1 MLFLKIKYTYL
12 CTNYYTSQIITTMS
26 NDIGKRGERIFTVL
40 VSRYF
45 ETKGY
50 LFDPIFLG
58 DKYPTV
64 DFYLDLLN
72 SPDKKCF
79 FFVSVKTTTQGY
91 FSDNSKLKIQ
101 VSKEELKELIK
112 YPIPV
117 YLFGI
122 DAIEE
127 KGYFTCVNHIDTNS
141 NLNGLSVEFP
151 ININSMNLLW
161 EEVKQFWD
169 NTNSIY
175 SFTSKFN

>member
-1 MLFLKIKYTYL
+1 
-12 CTNYYTSQIITTMS
+12 MS

-40 VSRYF
+40 IGRYF
-45 ETKGY
+45 DPNGY

-72 SPDKKCF
+72 YTDKKGF

-91 FSDNSKLKIQ
+91 TSDKSKLKIQ

-122 DAIEE
+122 DAVEE
-127 KGYFTCVNHIDTNS
+127 KAYFTCVNHINTNI
-141 NLNGLSVEFP
+141 NLNGISVGYEL
-151 ININSMNLLW
+151 NKLSMNLLW

-169 NTNSIY
+169 NNHSIH
-175 SFTSKFN
+175 SFTSKFI

>member
-1 MLFLKIKYTYL
+1 
-12 CTNYYTSQIITTMS
+12 MS

-40 VSRYF
+40 IGRYF
-45 ETKGY
+45 DPNGY

-64 DFYLDLLN
+64 DFYIDLLN
-72 SPDKKCF
+72 YTVKKGF

-91 FSDNSKLKIQ
+91 SSDNSKLKIQ
-101 VSKEELKELIK
+101 VSKEELKELVK

-122 DAIEE
+122 DAVEE
-127 KGYFTCVNHIDTNS
+127 KGYFTCVNHIDTNT
-141 NLNGLSVEFP
+141 NLNGLPVEFEL
-151 ININSMNLLW
+151 NKNAMNLLY

-169 NTNSIY
+169 NNHSIY
-175 SFTSKFN
+175 SFTSKFA